1 MRFGILSKQSIATFR
16 KLARTIEYDDGIG
29 PTELCDDYSVALEFS
44 F

>member
-29 PTELCDDYSVALEFS
+29 PTELYGAYSRASGFS